1 MSHQSAVPHASGLSH
16 IPQEGKIVYEM
27 DSYAMEQQL
36 ESIQAVNMSKEAIKG
51 IEFDMNPLPS
61 VTEYFI
67 KAGVTKYNSSWFSRL
82 M

>member
-1 MSHQSAVPHASGLSH
+1 MSQHNVPQASGLSH
-16 IPQEGKIVYEM
+16 VPQEGKVVYEM
-27 DSYAMEQQL
+27 DSFAMEQQM

-51 IEFDMNPLPS
+51 IEFDMNTCAS

>member
-1 MSHQSAVPHASGLSH
+1 MSHQSAVPQASGLSH
-16 IPQEGKIVYEM
+16 VPQEGKVVH
-27 DSYAMEQQL
+27 AMEQEM

-51 IEFDMNPLPS
+51 IEFDMNSLAS

>member
-1 MSHQSAVPHASGLSH
+1 MSTSVSQQEQGMAYGQKIETVSA
-16 IPQEGKIVYEM
+16 E
-27 DSYAMEQQL
+27 AM
-36 ESIQAVNMSKEAIKG
+36 MSKEAIKG
-51 IEFDMNPLPS
+51 IEFDMNSLSS